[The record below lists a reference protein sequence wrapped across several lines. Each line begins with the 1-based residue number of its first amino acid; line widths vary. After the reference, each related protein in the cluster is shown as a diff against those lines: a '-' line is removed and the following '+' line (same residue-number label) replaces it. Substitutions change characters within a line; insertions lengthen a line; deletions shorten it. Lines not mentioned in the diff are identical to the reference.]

1 MLGALARG
9 LFGTANDRIVKGLDK
24 PVARINALEPEFA
37 KLSDDALRGKTVEFR
52 ERLAKGE
59 TLDDLMND
67 AFATVREAAKRTLGQ
82 RPFDVQLKGGM
93 VLHQGKIAE
102 MKTGEGKTLVATLP
116 CYLNALTGKGVHVVT
131 VNDYLA
137 SRDAEWMG
145 KIHRFLGLSVG
156 CILRDMGNE
165 ERREAYGS
173 DITYGTN
180 SEMGF
185 DYLRDNMKLRLE
197 DYVQR
202 GHNFAIVDEVDSILV
217 DEARTPL
224 IISGQAEGDV
234 ELYRMVD
241 KLIPALQAD
250 IDYSV
255 DLKAKSV
262 HLTDE
267 GVNHIEKK
275 LKLKNL
281 YEPANVELVHG
292 LNQALRA
299 HVLYRRDVEYMVRE
313 GKVVIIDEFTGR
325 QMPGRRWSDGLH
337 QAIEAKEKVEI
348 EPENRTVATITYQ
361 NFFLLYS
368 KLAGMTGTA
377 DTEAAE
383 FQKIYKLDVAVIPT
397 NIPVSRV
404 DGADLVYKT
413 EGEKFKAVVNE
424 LVELHKAGRPVL
436 VGTVSVEKS
445 EIISRMLTRLNI
457 PHNVLN
463 AKNHAREAEIIAQAG
478 RSGAITIATNMAGRG
493 TDILLGGN
501 PDFQARA
508 KVGPGV
514 ADDDP
519 VFQEAL
525 AAAQA
530 ESLQD
535 KTRVVTAGGLHII
548 GTERHDS
555 RRIDNQL
562 RGRAG
567 RQGDPGSSRFY
578 LSLEDNLLKAF
589 GSDRITA
596 IMDRFGYEE
605 DVPIEHPLLNKAIQ
619 NAQSKLEGYHFGIR
633 KALKEYDDVLNQQRQ
648 VFYKIRYQ
656 VLKGDEVRDM
666 LAESLGALVGDA
678 MDATCPE
685 GKGATEW
692 DYDGLKSNFEK
703 LFLTACKVDKDKL
716 PFAAKPREELA
727 NQLTQQA
734 VKLYEEKEA
743 ELTPELMRR
752 VEREVMLKTMDRL
765 WMDHLSAI
773 DHLRDSMRLRGI
785 GQKDPLLE
793 YKREGYHM
801 FQEMM
806 ALRDEQVIEQL
817 FRLKRMTNEDVLKL
831 EAQRRLQ
838 MRLVEQGGG
847 TAPHASPMPPEEMSP
862 ELANRARAEQAAARA
877 VAQAAAARAARPE
890 PAGPPT
896 RPEKLPG
903 RNDPCWC
910 GSGKKYKKCHMAA
923 DYADLGIKE
932 GSGESSSEG

>member
-1 MLGALARG
+1 MIAITG
-9 LFGTANDRIVKGLDK
+9 LITRIFGSKHERELRRMRPIVDK
-24 PVARINALEPEFA
+24 INGLEPA
-37 KLSDDALRGKTVEFR
+37 MKALSDEALRAKTAEFKLR
-52 ERLAKGE
+52 HEKGE
-59 TLDDLMND
+59 SLEALLPES
-67 AFATVREAAKRTLGQ
+67 FAVVREAGRRVLNM
-82 RPFDVQLKGGM
+82 RHYDVQLIGGM
-93 VLHQGKIAE
+93 VLHEGKIAE
-102 MKTGEGKTLVATLP
+102 MKTGEGKTLVASLP

-137 SRDAEWMG
+137 QRDAEWMG
-145 KIHRFLGLSVG
+145 RLHRFLGLEVG
-156 CILRDMGNE
+156 VILRDLSNE
-165 ERREAYGS
+165 ERRIAYAS

-202 GHNFAIVDEVDSILV
+202 GHNFAIVDEVDSILI

-224 IISGQAEGDV
+224 IISGQSEGDV

-255 DLKAKSV
+255 DLKAKGV

-281 YEPANVELVHG
+281 FDPQNVELVHG
-292 LNQALRA
+292 INQALRA
-299 HVLYRRDVEYMVRE
+299 HVLYRKDVEYMVRDQ
-313 GKVVIIDEFTGR
+313 KVVIVDEFTGR
-325 QMPGRRWSDGLH
+325 LMPGRRWSDGLH

-361 NFFLLYS
+361 NFFLLYG

-377 DTEAAE
+377 DTEAPE
-383 FQKIYKLDVAVIPT
+383 FQKIYKLDVSVIPT
-397 NIPVSRV
+397 NMTIRRS
-404 DGADLVYKT
+404 DAADVVYKT
-413 EGEKFKAVVNE
+413 EATKFQAVAAEIKE
-424 LVELHKAGRPVL
+424 LYQLGRPVL

-445 EIISRMLTRLNI
+445 EIISRILTREGV

-463 AKNHAREAEIIAQAG
+463 AKNHGREAEIVAQAG
-478 RSGAITIATNMAGRG
+478 RSGSITIATNMAGRG

-501 PDFQARA
+501 PEFIAKA

-514 ADDDP
+514 PDDDP
-519 VFQEAL
+519 TYIAALEEARADCL
-525 AAAQA
+525 ADRQKVL
-530 ESLQD
+530 S
-535 KTRVVTAGGLHII
+535 VGGLHII

-578 LSLEDNLLKAF
+578 LALEDSLLKAF
-589 GSDRITA
+589 GSDRISA
-596 IMDRFGYEE
+596 MMDRFSPEE
-605 DVPIEHPLLNKAIQ
+605 DVPIEHPWLSKAIE
-619 NAQSKLEGYHFGIR
+619 NAQKKLEGYHFGTR
-633 KALKEYDDVLNQQRQ
+633 KSLKEYDDVLNQQRQ

-656 VLKGDEVRDM
+656 VLQGEETRELLKSSIEGLAGDIIDV
-666 LAESLGALVGDA
+666 A
-678 MDATCPE
+678 CPE
-685 GKGATEW
+685 GRGASEW
-692 DYDGLKSNFEK
+692 DYDKIKEDFEK
-703 LFLTACKVDKDKL
+703 LFLQPCVIDRDRL
-716 PFAAKPREELA
+716 PYAPKPRQELEE
-727 NQLTQQA
+727 QLIKQA
-734 VKLYEEKEA
+734 VQVFETKEK

-752 VEREVMLKTMDRL
+752 VEREILLKTMDRL

-801 FQEMM
+801 FQEML
-806 ALRDEQVIEQL
+806 ALRDEQVLEQL
-817 FRLKRMTNEDVLKL
+817 FRIKRLTQDDVLKL

-847 TAPHASPMPPEEMSP
+847 TTPHASPMPEDEMSP
-862 ELANRARAEQAAARA
+862 ELAQRARAEAAAA
-877 VAQAAAARAARPE
+877 AAAAARAAAV
-890 PAGPPT
+890 PAAPKPKV

-910 GSGKKYKKCHMAA
+910 GTGKKYKKCHMSA
-923 DYADLGIKE
+923 DYAELGL
-932 GSGESSSEG
+932 SENNAVE